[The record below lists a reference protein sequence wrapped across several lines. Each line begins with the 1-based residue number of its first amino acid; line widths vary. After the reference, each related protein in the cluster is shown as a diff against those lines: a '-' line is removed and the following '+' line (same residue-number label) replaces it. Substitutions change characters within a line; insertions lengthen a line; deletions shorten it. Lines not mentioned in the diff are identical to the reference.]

1 MSLIQIKG
9 EELEEQ
15 IQNLTLEDNGIV
27 IHDDDGEIIE
37 RNELQNALTDDDVM
51 NRWGDISDDMRGD
64 TGDTW
69 GNRKCR

>member
-27 IHDDDGEIIE
+27 ILDDDDEIIE
-37 RNELQNALTDDDVM
+37 RNELQNPLTDDDVM

-69 GNRKCR
+69 ENKKCR

>member
-1 MSLIQIKG
+1 M
-9 EELEEQ
+9 
-15 IQNLTLEDNGIV
+15 NEDNAIV
-27 IHDDDGEIIE
+27 ILGEDNKIIK

-69 GNRKCR
+69 ENKKCR

>member
-1 MSLIQIKG
+1 MVISDSLFVLFVHMTQK
-9 EELEEQ
+9 
-15 IQNLTLEDNGIV
+15 NNGIV
-27 IHDDDGEIIE
+27 ILDEDNEIIE

-69 GNRKCR
+69 ENKKCR

>member
-1 MSLIQIKG
+1 MTQK
-9 EELEEQ
+9 
-15 IQNLTLEDNGIV
+15 NNGIV
-27 IHDDDGEIIE
+27 ILDEDNEIIE

-69 GNRKCR
+69 ENKKCR

>member
-9 EELEEQ
+9 EALKEQ

-27 IHDDDGEIIE
+27 ILDDDDEIIE

-64 TGDTW
+64 TGDMW

>member
-37 RNELQNALTDDDVM
+37 RNELQNPLTDDDVM
-51 NRWGDISDDMRGD
+51 NRWGDISDDLRGD

-69 GNRKCR
+69 ENKKCR